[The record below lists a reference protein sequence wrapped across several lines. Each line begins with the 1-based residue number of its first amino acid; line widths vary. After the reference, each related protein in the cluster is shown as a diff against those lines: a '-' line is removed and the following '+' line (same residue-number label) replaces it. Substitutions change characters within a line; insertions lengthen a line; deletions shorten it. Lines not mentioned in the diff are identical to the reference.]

1 MSTLQATEDARDVS
15 PGAGWKVIAQR
26 EIGVK
31 LHDKVF
37 VGSTVFMVVVLV
49 ASVGLSTFFG
59 NRVDEPTVAVTSP
72 EGAQLVEAANEVAD
86 DQDLGLRADTEQV
99 DDARAGEALLR
110 EGEAAALL
118 VQLTDGGWEVVGDQS
133 VDGSLKRALT
143 SAATATALET
153 NATQAGTTVEE
164 LSAGSELEERLLDAG
179 ALPEPVRY
187 VVTFVFAFLFY
198 LTALTFGIAIAQSVV
213 EEKQSRVVEILAAA
227 IPVRQLLIG
236 KVVGNSLMAIVQVVV
251 LVGVGL
257 LAMALIGQGEVLAPV
272 VAAGGWFVV
281 FFLLGFAAVACV
293 WAVAGS
299 VATRSEDLQATT
311 MPVTLVV
318 MGALFAGIFASGK
331 VLVVLSFVPL
341 VSSVAMPVRMLE
353 GGVAWWQPVVSGL
366 LVLAAAALLVR
377 LGARL
382 YEGSLLRTERRTTLK
397 EAFAARR

>member
-1 MSTLQATEDARDVS
+1 MS
-15 PGAGWKVIAQR
+15 GWKIIAQR

-31 LHDKVF
+31 LRDKVF

-49 ASVGLSTFFG
+49 ASVGLSAFFG
-59 NRVDEPTVAVTSP
+59 NKVDEPTVAVTSA
-72 EGAQLVEAANEVAD
+72 EGAELVEAANAIAD
-86 DQDLGLRADTEQV
+86 DQDLGLQAKTEQV
-99 DDARAGEALLR
+99 DDVDAGEALVR

-118 VQLTDGGWEVVGDQS
+118 VPLPGGGWELVGDQS
-133 VDGSLKRALT
+133 VGGPLKQAVA
-143 SAATATALET
+143 AATAATALET
-153 NATQAGTTVEE
+153 NAAEAGTTVEE
-164 LSAGSELEERLLDAG
+164 LRAGSELRERLLDAG

-187 VVTFVFAFLFY
+187 IVTFVFAFLFY

-236 KVVGNSLMAIVQVVV
+236 KVVGNALMAIVQVVV
-251 LVGVGL
+251 MVGVGL
-257 LAMALIGQGEVLAPV
+257 VAMALVGQGEALAPV

-311 MPVTLVV
+311 MPVTFVV
-318 MGALFAGIFASGK
+318 MGALFAGIFATGK
-331 VLVVLSFVPL
+331 ALVVLSFVPL
-341 VSSVAMPVRMLE
+341 ISSVAMPVRMLQ
-353 GGVAWWQPVVSGL
+353 GAVPWWQPVVAGA

-397 EAFAARR
+397 EAFAHR